1 MTGKFDNVKILES
14 RTLYEKHGRIV
25 VEDVLEFADG
35 SRQEWVYFKGSGAA
49 GAFAS
54 AVAIAAFTEDNKM
67 ILTKQYRHPMRK
79 LIYDLPAGGIED
91 GETPEQ
97 AALREL
103 EEETGYTAE
112 KLEWIGRFNWNPSRM
127 SGTVEIFFT
136 KSLKPKGSFN
146 VDEIAN
152 VELTNFNTVL
162 EKVLKGE
169 LVDSALVIATL
180 LVSVKGLLHTQDKK

>member
-14 RTLYEKHGRIV
+14 RILFEKYDKIV

-35 SRQEWVYFKGSGAA
+35 SRTEWVYFKGVRVA
-49 GAFAS
+49 GDLPV
-54 AVAIAAFTEDNKM
+54 AVAIAAFTEDDKI
-67 ILTKQYRHPMRK
+67 ILTKQYRHPLRK
-79 LIYDLPAGGIED
+79 LIYDLPAGGMKD
-91 GETPEQ
+91 GETSKQ

-112 KLEWIGRFNWNPSRM
+112 KLEWIGRFNWNPSSM
-127 SGTVEIFFT
+127 AGTVEIFFT
-136 KSLKPKGSFN
+136 KSLKRKGGFN
-146 VDEIAN
+146 LAEIAH
-152 VELTNFNTVL
+152 VELMNFDVVV

-180 LVSVKGLLHTQDKK
+180 LVSVKGLLRS